1 MEQQYT
7 RKLVTIQQIT
17 AITDIP
23 GADLI
28 ALATIQG
35 WQVIVKK
42 TEFSVGDA
50 CLFFEIDSFLPLE
63 PRYEFLKKTT
73 KFDGK
78 EGYRL
83 KSMKMRSCLSQG
95 LALPLSM
102 FPEITN
108 PKEDFDYAEKLGV
121 IKYDNEIQ
129 AYSGKPGL
137 KSGKARGNFPTF
149 LPKTDQ
155 PRIQNLTTYFSTL
168 VDEEFEETLKLDG
181 CFLSSQYIETWDGT
195 TVTIGDIVNKGIRP
209 TLIGVDPITK
219 KVVPSIITDV
229 FKNGT
234 KKEWLDILY
243 KPYKETQVVGKSGR
257 IRTTPNHLFFTET
270 LEEKEASTLST
281 SDTLLMQTEDLN
293 EAGVHYIRS
302 GLLGDGSLG
311 TNGHYSYNEAHVTKV
326 DAYNNYIQ
334 SLFPSN
340 KTSTRVQISGYGSE
354 VRYTKVFKTE
364 ILKALREEWYPD
376 TKKCVPK
383 DIDWIDDFTIAKW
396 YMDDGSLAH
405 NSTQNDRA
413 LFATNSFTEEDTNR
427 LADKLRNLYKV
438 DVTVYHSKGWC
449 IRVNYSKGS
458 INRLWE
464 AIAPYIH
471 DCFLYK
477 LPEKFRNR
485 IFKDYPKIAYI
496 KKLVPVQVL
505 DVQKVEFTKKNFSSG
520 AIGYDIETTTHN
532 YFCGGLLVHNSSMTC
547 YKIIHTPTLW
557 ERVKAI
563 FGIKH
568 KAYHFGVCSRN
579 LELKPTANNKLV
591 FDNQGKESIYDQ
603 SDFWTAA
610 YKYKLEDKLQIGY
623 AIQGELIGPKIQDNQ
638 EKVKELEFYCFD
650 VYNIYTGDYLT
661 PVERREFCATHNIPH
676 VPVISEQAKPLQL
689 GLEGLLKHVE
699 GESMNPGT
707 ISEGRVYKHISKPIT
722 FKAIS
727 NKYLLGSEQ

>member
-1 MEQQYT
+1 MGQPYT

-95 LALPLSM
+95 LALPLSI

-137 KSGKARGNFPTF
+137 KSGKARGNFPSF
-149 LPKTDQ
+149 IPKTDQ

-181 CFLSSQYIETWDGT
+181 
-195 TVTIGDIVNKGIRP
+195 
-209 TLIGVDPITK
+209 
-219 KVVPSIITDV
+219 
-229 FKNGT
+229 
-234 KKEWLDILY
+234 
-243 KPYKETQVVGKSGR
+243 
-257 IRTTPNHLFFTET
+257 
-270 LEEKEASTLST
+270 
-281 SDTLLMQTEDLN
+281 
-293 EAGVHYIRS
+293 
-302 GLLGDGSLG
+302 
-311 TNGHYSYNEAHVTKV
+311 
-326 DAYNNYIQ
+326 
-334 SLFPSN
+334 
-340 KTSTRVQISGYGSE
+340 
-354 VRYTKVFKTE
+354 
-364 ILKALREEWYPD
+364 
-376 TKKCVPK
+376 
-383 DIDWIDDFTIAKW
+383 
-396 YMDDGSLAH
+396 
-405 NSTQNDRA
+405 
-413 LFATNSFTEEDTNR
+413 
-427 LADKLRNLYKV
+427 
-438 DVTVYHSKGWC
+438 
-449 IRVNYSKGS
+449 
-458 INRLWE
+458 
-464 AIAPYIH
+464 
-471 DCFLYK
+471 
-477 LPEKFRNR
+477 
-485 IFKDYPKIAYI
+485 
-496 KKLVPVQVL
+496 
-505 DVQKVEFTKKNFSSG
+505 
-520 AIGYDIETTTHN
+520 
-532 YFCGGLLVHNSSMTC
+532 SSMTC
-547 YKIIHTPTLW
+547 YKITHTPTLW
-557 ERVKAI
+557 ERVKSI

-568 KAYHFGVCSRN
+568 KAYHFGVCTRN

-610 YKYKLEDKLQIGY
+610 YKYKLEDKLPIGY

-650 VYNIYTGDYLT
+650 VYNIFTGKYLQ
-661 PVERREFCATHNIPH
+661 PIERREFCTFHQIPH
-676 VPVISEQAKPLQL
+676 VPVISINAKPLQL